1 MRALL
6 LGFLLSPALQADN
19 QAGTAYLVLFWPAAT
34 LCILLL
40 ASLTVY
46 NLRSLYRK
54 QYRRGSLAAAVCT
67 LLVAATAMSVFPLFL
82 HGNPF
87 PSLARKTIIPLA
99 IASGLTVPWALWL
112 MIRCIEANRRIDRR
126 TEAPTQGGRSESRS
140 GAGSGMAAA
149 ANETVQQSDR
159 PEA

>member
-19 QAGTAYLVLFWPAAT
+19 QAGTAYLVLFWPAAA

-40 ASLTVY
+40 AGLTLY

-54 QYRRGSLAAAVCT
+54 QYRRGQLAAAVCT
-67 LLVAATAMSVFPLFL
+67 LLVAATAMTVFPLFL

-87 PSLARKTIIPLA
+87 PHLARMTIIPLA
-99 IASGLTVPWALWL
+99 VAFGLTVPWALWL
-112 MIRCIEANRRIDRR
+112 MIRCIEANRGSDKR
-126 TEAPTQGGRSESRS
+126 TVSPVRVGRSESRS